1 MIRVAKQTFHEGDTK
16 VKAAR
21 LAAELEV
28 AKDKHEAKKKAFNE
42 LKKRMKVLQN
52 AVNAPF
58 VPRALAP
65 DIADIAKS
73 GLSHYVTFANH
84 AFSPLRY
91 REAVEIFNLK
101 TKRAYDA
108 PLAERLNVV
117 AKELTDLKKKGER
130 GNSKM
135 YSLSIHFA
143 HDTEY

>member
-1 MIRVAKQTFHEGDTK
+1 MGTATSARVPKRAYVRRVIRVAKQTFHESDIEAAK
-16 VKAAR
+16 VNAAR
-21 LAAELEV
+21 LAAELE
-28 AKDKHEAKKKAFNE
+28 AAQDKHEAQKTAFNE
-42 LKKRMKVLQN
+42 LKKRIKVLQN
-52 AVNAPF
+52 AVNALF

-91 REAVEIFNLK
+91 REAVEIFNIK

-117 AKELTDLKKKGER
+117 AKD
-130 GNSKM
+130 
-135 YSLSIHFA
+135 
-143 HDTEY
+143 